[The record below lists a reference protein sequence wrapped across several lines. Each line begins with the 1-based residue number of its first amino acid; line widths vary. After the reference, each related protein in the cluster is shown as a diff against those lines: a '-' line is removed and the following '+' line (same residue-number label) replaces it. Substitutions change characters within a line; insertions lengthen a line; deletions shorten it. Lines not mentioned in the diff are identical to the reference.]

1 MNASCHSRT
10 ADWQKRRRNMSDFD
24 DPVGAILGL
33 AFGGLIFL
41 LLGSKLDSITLID
54 LTFWGVVFVTVAVVL
69 AIAVVV
75 GVLKNLVNGV

>member
-1 MNASCHSRT
+1 
-10 ADWQKRRRNMSDFD
+10 MSDFD

-54 LTFWGVVFVTVAVVL
+54 LTFWGVVFVAVAVVL

-75 GVLKNLVNGV
+75 GVLKSLVNGV